1 MDYAETIENNE
12 QNENPIKDLIKA
24 SLNKDYNHANK
35 IFGEVM
41 TIKMSDLL
49 DQEKV
54 RLADQIYNQVP
65 EDEES
70 DDNGIDDETDGDD
83 EDIED
88 EALEDEGESDE
99 VEESDKS
106 EEDIDDDEDNEDE
119 DESDDDEYDEVEG
132 AAV

>member
-1 MDYAETIENNE
+1 MDNAETIENNE
-12 QNENPIKDLIKA
+12 QDENPIKDLIKA

-99 VEESDKS
+99 VEESDES
-106 EEDIDDDEDNEDE
+106 EEDIDEDEDE
-119 DESDDDEYDEVEG
+119 DESDDDEYDQVEG

>member
-1 MDYAETIENNE
+1 MDNVETIENNE
-12 QNENPIKDLIKA
+12 QDENPIKDLIKA
-24 SLNKDYNHANK
+24 SLDKDYNHANK

-54 RLADQIYNQVP
+54 KLADQIYNKVP
-65 EDEES
+65 EDEVT
-70 DDNGIDDETDGDD
+70 DDVIDDEADAED

-88 EALEDEGESDE
+88 EALEGDDESDE
-99 VEESDKS
+99 VEESD
-106 EEDIDDDEDNEDE
+106 EDIDDDEDE

>member
-1 MDYAETIENNE
+1 MDNVETIENNE
-12 QNENPIKDLIKA
+12 QDENPIKDLIKA
-24 SLNKDYNHANK
+24 SLDKDYNHANK

-54 RLADQIYNQVP
+54 KLADQIYNQVP
-65 EDEES
+65 EDEVT
-70 DDNGIDDETDGDD
+70 DDVIDDEADADD

-88 EALEDEGESDE
+88 EALEGDDESDESDE
-99 VEESDKS
+99 VEES
-106 EEDIDDDEDNEDE
+106 EEDIDDNEDE

>member
-1 MDYAETIENNE
+1 MDNVETIENNE
-12 QNENPIKDLIKA
+12 QDENPIKDLIKA
-24 SLNKDYNHANK
+24 SLDKDYNHANK

-54 RLADQIYNQVP
+54 KLADQIYNQVP
-65 EDEES
+65 EDEVT
-70 DDNGIDDETDGDD
+70 DDVIDDEADAED

-88 EALEDEGESDE
+88 EALESDDESDE
-99 VEESDKS
+99 VEES
-106 EEDIDDDEDNEDE
+106 EEDIDDDEDE

>member
-1 MDYAETIENNE
+1 MDNVETIESNE
-12 QNENPIKDLIKA
+12 QDENPIKDLIKA
-24 SLNKDYNHANK
+24 SLDKDYNHANK

-54 RLADQIYNQVP
+54 KLADQIYNQVP
-65 EDEES
+65 EDEENN
-70 DDNGIDDETDGDD
+70 DNGIDDETDGDD

-99 VEESDKS
+99 VEESDES
-106 EEDIDDDEDNEDE
+106 EEDIDDDEDE

>member
-1 MDYAETIENNE
+1 MDNVETIENNE
-12 QNENPIKDLIKA
+12 QDENPIKDLIKA
-24 SLNKDYNHANK
+24 SLDKDYNHANK

-54 RLADQIYNQVP
+54 KLADQIYNQVP
-65 EDEES
+65 EEEKTDEVV
-70 DDNGIDDETDGDD
+70 DDDETDIED

-88 EALEDEGESDE
+88 EDLEDDIESDE
-99 VEESDKS
+99 VEES
-106 EEDIDDDEDNEDE
+106 EEDIDDDEDE
-119 DESDDDEYDEVEG
+119 DESDDDEYPEVEG

>member
-1 MDYAETIENNE
+1 MDNVETIENNE
-12 QNENPIKDLIKA
+12 EDENPIKDLIKA
-24 SLNKDYNHANK
+24 SLDKDYNHANK

-54 RLADQIYNQVP
+54 KLADQIYNQVP
-65 EDEES
+65 EDEENN
-70 DDNGIDDETDGDD
+70 DNGIDDETDGDD

-99 VEESDKS
+99 VEESDES
-106 EEDIDDDEDNEDE
+106 EEDIDDDEDE

>member
-1 MDYAETIENNE
+1 MDNVETIENNE
-12 QNENPIKDLIKA
+12 KDENPIKDLIKA
-24 SLNKDYNHANK
+24 SLDKDYNHANK

-54 RLADQIYNQVP
+54 KLADQIYNQVP
-65 EDEES
+65 EEEKT
-70 DDNGIDDETDGDD
+70 DDVIDDDETDIED

-88 EALEDEGESDE
+88 EDLEDDEESDE
-99 VEESDKS
+99 VEES
-106 EEDIDDDEDNEDE
+106 EEDIDDGEDE
-119 DESDDDEYDEVEG
+119 DESDDDEYPEVEG

>member
-1 MDYAETIENNE
+1 MDNVETIENNE
-12 QNENPIKDLIKA
+12 QDENPIKDLIKA
-24 SLNKDYNHANK
+24 SLDKDYNHANK

-54 RLADQIYNQVP
+54 KLADQIYNQVP
-65 EDEES
+65 EDEET
-70 DDNGIDDETDGDD
+70 DDVIDDEADAED

-99 VEESDKS
+99 VEESDES
-106 EEDIDDDEDNEDE
+106 EEDIDDDEDE

>member
-1 MDYAETIENNE
+1 MDNVETIENNE
-12 QNENPIKDLIKA
+12 QDENPIKDLIKA
-24 SLNKDYNHANK
+24 SLDKDYNHANK

-54 RLADQIYNQVP
+54 KLADQIYNQVP
-65 EDEES
+65 EDEENN
-70 DDNGIDDETDGDD
+70 DDGIDDEANGDD

-99 VEESDKS
+99 VEESDES
-106 EEDIDDDEDNEDE
+106 EEDIDDDEDE

>member
-1 MDYAETIENNE
+1 MDNVETIENNE
-12 QNENPIKDLIKA
+12 QDENPIKDLIKA
-24 SLNKDYNHANK
+24 SLDKDYNHANK

-54 RLADQIYNQVP
+54 KLADQIYNQVP
-65 EDEES
+65 EDEVT
-70 DDNGIDDETDGDD
+70 DDVIDDEADAED

-88 EALEDEGESDE
+88 EALEGDDESDE
-99 VEESDKS
+99 VEES
-106 EEDIDDDEDNEDE
+106 EEDIDDDEDE

>member
-1 MDYAETIENNE
+1 MDNVETIENNE
-12 QNENPIKDLIKA
+12 QDENPIKDLIKA
-24 SLNKDYNHANK
+24 SLDKDYNHANK

-54 RLADQIYNQVP
+54 KLADQIYNQVP
-65 EDEES
+65 EDEVT
-70 DDNGIDDETDGDD
+70 DDVIDDEADAED

-88 EALEDEGESDE
+88 EALEGDDESDESDE
-99 VEESDKS
+99 VEES
-106 EEDIDDDEDNEDE
+106 EEDIDDDEDE

>member
-1 MDYAETIENNE
+1 MDNVETIENNE
-12 QNENPIKDLIKA
+12 QDENPIKDLIKA
-24 SLNKDYNHANK
+24 SLDKDYNHANK

-54 RLADQIYNQVP
+54 KLADQIYNQVP
-65 EDEES
+65 EDEVT
-70 DDNGIDDETDGDD
+70 DDVIDDEADAED

-88 EALEDEGESDE
+88 EALEGDDESDE
-99 VEESDKS
+99 VEES
-106 EEDIDDDEDNEDE
+106 EEDIDDDEDE
-119 DESDDDEYDEVEG
+119 DESDDDEYNEVEG

>member
-1 MDYAETIENNE
+1 MDNVETIENNE
-12 QNENPIKDLIKA
+12 QDENPIKDLIKA
-24 SLNKDYNHANK
+24 SLDKDYNHANK

-54 RLADQIYNQVP
+54 KLADQIYNQVP
-65 EDEES
+65 EDEVT
-70 DDNGIDDETDGDD
+70 DDVIDDEADAED

-88 EALEDEGESDE
+88 EALEGDDESDESDE
-99 VEESDKS
+99 VEES
-106 EEDIDDDEDNEDE
+106 EEDIDDNEDE